1 MLLDYSSHCR
11 WLWFTGAA
19 FLAALGAYAGLGG
32 APWPRAWPG
41 PGGPALLVLVALGLA
56 VLRAWGPRRRWAR
69 AVVQLA
75 AAALGGAGLVLLGG
89 WLGRRWAVPGGPAAS
104 SVAGVWFGLLAGGC
118 MLFAVLLSGLRRLPS
133 VWPLGPRAWW
143 LKGHIWLG
151 LLCVPLVFFHSA
163 GRPGGPLECALW
175 VLLVLVVG
183 TGLLGLALQ
192 QFLPHLLTTRLTA
205 EAPYEQIPHLCLE
218 LRRKADVLA
227 GELSNA
233 ASEGPARDEV
243 RKTYAAVV
251 RPFLAPDYDRSSPL
265 ARPAQ
270 AAALFQALRAVP
282 GLEGAAKELAR
293 LAQLEAFCADRRA
306 LGEQERLHHWLHL
319 WLFAHVPLSLLLL
332 ALVVLHAVVAMYY

>member
-11 WLWFTGAA
+11 WLWCTGAA

-32 APWPRAWPG
+32 APRPRAW
-41 PGGPALLVLVALGLA
+41 PGGPALLVLVAALGLV
-56 VLRAWGPRRRWAR
+56 VLRAWGPRRLWVR
-69 AVVQLA
+69 VVVRLA

-104 SVAGVWFGLLAGGC
+104 SVAGVWFGALAGGC
-118 MLFAVLLSGLRRLPS
+118 MLFAGLLTGRRRFRS

-218 LRRKADVLA
+218 LRRRADVLA
-227 GELSNA
+227 GQLSDA
-233 ASEGPARDEV
+233 AAEGAARDEV
-243 RKTYAAVV
+243 RKTYAADI
-251 RPFLAPDYDRSSPL
+251 RPFLAPDYDRSLPL

-270 AAALFQALRAVP
+270 AAALFAALRAVP
-282 GLEGAAKELAR
+282 GLGGKGKE
-293 LAQLEAFCADRRA
+293 LAQLETFCADRRA
-306 LGEQERLHHWLHL
+306 LGEQERLHRWLHL

-332 ALVVLHAVVAMYY
+332 ALVALHAVVAMYY